1 VALTIS
7 LIPVEPTT
15 EPTELDELLQ
25 PCSMAQM
32 ESDAWLIKTLRE
44 RTTQLDLQHLEL
56 ILFLA
61 EGLGAKVREAR
72 RATQGAYGTILP
84 LPPQIWTPVTAVF
97 LKTNQNIGLYL
108 SVTTEQRLAIEFWT
122 IFRRKSRS
130 SIPPIL
136 S

>member
-1 VALTIS
+1 MALTIS

-44 RTTQLDLQHLEL
+44 RTTQLDLQHLKL

-61 EGLGAKVREAR
+61 EGLGEKVREAR
-72 RATQGAYGTILP
+72 QATQGAYGTILP
-84 LPPQIWTPVTAVF
+84 LPPQIWTPVT
-97 LKTNQNIGLYL
+97 
-108 SVTTEQRLAIEFWT
+108 EFFSKLT
-122 IFRRKSRS
+122 RKLGC
-130 SIPPIL
+130 I
-136 S
+136 